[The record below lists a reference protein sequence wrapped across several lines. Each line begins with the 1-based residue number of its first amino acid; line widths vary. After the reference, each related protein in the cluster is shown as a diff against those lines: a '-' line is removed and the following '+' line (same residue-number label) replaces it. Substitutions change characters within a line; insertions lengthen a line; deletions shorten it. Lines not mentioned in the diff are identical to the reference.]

1 MLLSELITK
10 LVDLHEGHGESF
22 VGLDIGD
29 SITFKIDY
37 SVDTYD
43 GIPTIILHEG
53 ESLVN

>member
-1 MLLSELITK
+1 MLLSELINK

-37 SVDTYD
+37 SVNTYD